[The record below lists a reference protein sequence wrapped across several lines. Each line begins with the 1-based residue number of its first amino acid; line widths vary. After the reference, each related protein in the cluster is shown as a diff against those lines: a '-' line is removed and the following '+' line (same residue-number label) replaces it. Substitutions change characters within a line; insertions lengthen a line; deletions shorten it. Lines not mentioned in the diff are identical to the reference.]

1 MTKRRQ
7 NVAAWF
13 IVLSEMVFSIYFI
26 RLFASVLIGRITSII
41 LIESIIGVDKNWPLS
56 YNIYEIIGRVNSKT
70 NSAVPELV
78 NAI

>member
-1 MTKRRQ
+1 VTKRRQ